1 MKVTSLTASLTALTL
16 SNTDC
21 VLQLNREGK
30 ITILV
35 HFNQT
40 PLVVRVRSTLV
51 IFCAGFWGVFLFACF
66 LLFVFCFPQYAP
78 PLSVAGEMF
87 LSLPPLCI
95 VTKEGSGGDAA
106 YC

>member
-1 MKVTSLTASLTALTL
+1 MKVTSLTTSLTALTL

-40 PLVVRVRSTLV
+40 LLVVRVRCALV
-51 IFCAGFWGVFLFACF
+51 ILCA
-66 LLFVFCFPQYAP
+66 VFC
-78 PLSVAGEMF
+78 SVFF
-87 LSLPPLCI
+87 L
-95 VTKEGSGGDAA
+95 
-106 YC
+106 